1 MKRTI
6 ALRTLVV
13 AALLGTAG
21 LMAACSSGGP
31 GASTPAGG
39 SAATTSMTAP
49 GAGTGTAG
57 APAPRATVA
66 STGASIPVNDRP
78 TLVFVDAIW

>member
-1 MKRTI
+1 MTRTI
-6 ALRTLVV
+6 ALRTLLIAVV
-13 AALLGTAG
+13 LGTAG
-21 LMAACSSGGP
+21 LVAACSSGGP

-39 SAATTSMTAP
+39 SAATSGTTGATSTV
-49 GAGTGTAG
+49 AG
-57 APAPRATVA
+57 ATARATVL